1 MGQAN
6 TTPTSNSE
14 KGQHGHEHV
23 QSATT
28 KHLIAH
34 FNNNNNHP
42 QSSTSS
48 SSSSSSSKNKNS
60 KRRSWNL
67 FRRPSPSLVLGA
79 LLCLFLASG
88 GGIALAVV
96 LIVQQSGGVGAGI
109 GAGTGRREGEGEEDP
124 LSCLA
129 RDLVLFAGAMTTLS
143 GCVRSIDI
151 ANSGS
156 KSNSSGSG
164 GGSKRNSGD
173 GGGGSS
179 GASNGSLATS
189 TTATTAARLP
199 PHIRGNYLHASALIV
214 ARLSIVVWVAAL
226 VLSAVVISRTRA
238 AADSSEFDGG
248 GGAGRKVGPVQV
260 LGLLV
265 CIAALIPFLII
276 SATIEAHPAPFAT
289 TGLTKPSFLTCRV
302 SAFADDLEAGGGA
315 ETDSDHLLSLSVS
328 RRASLE
334 RAHKQYHEH
343 QHKVST
349 KNDDVLTLAT
359 LEIFRQGVA
368 KKKKEEGEKEKE
380 KLPSPPEPSYNPG
393 GWRSEWND
401 DDEQQAGAPR
411 RTTVSEPESETEVRI
426 LVTDGEKSSDNGSK
440 NNSVA
445 AAPTST
451 QVMAAISS
459 SCYSNSAYTA
469 SQQMAASSPSSSS
482 SAMAPP
488 PAPLKTPKRELVV
501 IDASEADQHDRE
513 KPSHHNLTT
522 TAPNHNVNVSVNLNQ
537 NDNDNDNPNLNPNS
551 NFRPMPAP
559 STSIA
564 SGERRSGLS
573 TVRYAERPDVA
584 VRQPLR
590 VFLPAPTPV
599 YAPVSI
605 PVSAPAPTPA
615 PLYAPILTQ
624 APASGFSGS
633 GNNTQPD
640 RRVPDYSDVTGGT
653 SSNYRN
659 HRATT
664 TSEYEPYSYGN
675 RFDYGYSSM
684 KPYVD
689 SAMVAGATTTGTT
702 TAASEN
708 DAVAATA
715 AFNILRNA
723 QKAQRRRQ
731 QQQHEEAVVGLGILE
746 RARAQ
751 GQEERRVYEEGEY
764 RNHICSSAISKM
776 EDSTNSQND
785 EITEVLQ
792 RQLTDKQL
800 SRSMSGQD
808 VGNNYL
814 FEVVL
819 RRQPSVIDANPTD
832 TSEPQPQGST
842 RSSAPPP
849 PPPPQEKRVV
859 KIGVT
864 RGPERVRLRQIQNT
878 CGHALVEQQDDP
890 EHEPIALYFKA
901 EKLIHAELRNF
912 AHGFD
917 CRRCDRW
924 HGEYFDVDAAAAREV
939 VQRWRR
945 FCQLRP
951 YGSDGCL
958 RPFWACRLRG
968 WRKRWG
974 GRGGV
979 DNDDDDDD
987 GNDDDDDRGDD
998 GDEEEEREKKWRRL
1012 RRRMRHWDRFANPTR
1027 LEFLWYDLTAPLD
1040 GLWRWR
1046 WHAIALLEGFAV
1058 AVLAFPSFPALL
1070 WFGVVVLLIF
1080 AETIRLE
1087 APVTI
1092 SAVWKTVEDFVNKLL
1107 S

>member
-1 MGQAN
+1 M
-6 TTPTSNSE
+6 
-14 KGQHGHEHV
+14 
-23 QSATT
+23 
-28 KHLIAH
+28 
-34 FNNNNNHP
+34 
-42 QSSTSS
+42 
-48 SSSSSSSKNKNS
+48 
-60 KRRSWNL
+60 
-67 FRRPSPSLVLGA
+67 
-79 LLCLFLASG
+79 
-88 GGIALAVV
+88 
-96 LIVQQSGGVGAGI
+96 
-109 GAGTGRREGEGEEDP
+109 
-124 LSCLA
+124 
-129 RDLVLFAGAMTTLS
+129 
-143 GCVRSIDI
+143 
-151 ANSGS
+151 
-156 KSNSSGSG
+156 
-164 GGSKRNSGD
+164 
-173 GGGGSS
+173 
-179 GASNGSLATS
+179 
-189 TTATTAARLP
+189 
-199 PHIRGNYLHASALIV
+199 
-214 ARLSIVVWVAAL
+214 
-226 VLSAVVISRTRA
+226 
-238 AADSSEFDGG
+238 
-248 GGAGRKVGPVQV
+248 
-260 LGLLV
+260 
-265 CIAALIPFLII
+265 
-276 SATIEAHPAPFAT
+276 
-289 TGLTKPSFLTCRV
+289 
-302 SAFADDLEAGGGA
+302 
-315 ETDSDHLLSLSVS
+315 
-328 RRASLE
+328 
-334 RAHKQYHEH
+334 
-343 QHKVST
+343 
-349 KNDDVLTLAT
+349 LTLAT

-368 KKKKEEGEKEKE
+368 RKKKEEVEKEKE

-633 GNNTQPD
+633 GNNTRMNGAGSNISDRSQQHHPPPPPPPHCTPMRPRSMMEPKRVYTAYSPATNMMFTDAGTEPD

-751 GQEERRVYEEGEY
+751 GQEERRVYEEGKGY
-764 RNHICSSAISKM
+764 
-776 EDSTNSQND
+776 
-785 EITEVLQ
+785 
-792 RQLTDKQL
+792 
-800 SRSMSGQD
+800 
-808 VGNNYL
+808 
-814 FEVVL
+814 
-819 RRQPSVIDANPTD
+819 
-832 TSEPQPQGST
+832 
-842 RSSAPPP
+842 
-849 PPPPQEKRVV
+849 
-859 KIGVT
+859 
-864 RGPERVRLRQIQNT
+864 
-878 CGHALVEQQDDP
+878 
-890 EHEPIALYFKA
+890 
-901 EKLIHAELRNF
+901 
-912 AHGFD
+912 
-917 CRRCDRW
+917 
-924 HGEYFDVDAAAAREV
+924 
-939 VQRWRR
+939 
-945 FCQLRP
+945 
-951 YGSDGCL
+951 
-958 RPFWACRLRG
+958 
-968 WRKRWG
+968 
-974 GRGGV
+974 
-979 DNDDDDDD
+979 
-987 GNDDDDDRGDD
+987 GNDDKMKGTGKRKGAQVRIP
-998 GDEEEEREKKWRRL
+998 GAFVDEY
-1012 RRRMRHWDRFANPTR
+1012 A
-1027 LEFLWYDLTAPLD
+1027 
-1040 GLWRWR
+1040 
-1046 WHAIALLEGFAV
+1046 
-1058 AVLAFPSFPALL
+1058 
-1070 WFGVVVLLIF
+1070 
-1080 AETIRLE
+1080 
-1087 APVTI
+1087 
-1092 SAVWKTVEDFVNKLL
+1092 
-1107 S
+1107 